1 MSAVDAGNIKK
12 SLSFIAYEKIKD
24 RILNMEISP
33 GSSLTEMWLIEQLG
47 MSRTPIREALYRL
60 QQESFV
66 ELAPRKGWFVAEI
79 KLRDIQELFMIR
91 EALEGI
97 STRNATHRLSDE
109 QLHHMQHYLASLEA
123 SLLKDEAAV
132 SDPGDSLH
140 EMIFACID
148 NHYVNNIMANYID
161 RLRQFHIIASRL
173 PGRKLQS
180 YYEHCDIFQALL
192 ARDENRAEQAMRQHI
207 QSSMNSILDCII
219 NKTPLYGQ
227 SVSVSLSGTL

>member
-1 MSAVDAGNIKK
+1 MSPATTGNIKK
-12 SLSFIAYEKIKD
+12 SLSFIAYERIKEM
-24 RILNMEISP
+24 ILNMEIAP
-33 GSSLTEMWLIEQLG
+33 GSSLTEMGLIEQLA
-47 MSRTPIREALYRL
+47 MSRTPVREALYRL

-79 KLRDIQELFMIR
+79 KLRDIQELFLIR

-97 STRNATHRLSDE
+97 ATRNATHRLSEE
-109 QLHHMQHYLASLEA
+109 QLQQMQHYLASIET
-123 SLLKDEAAV
+123 SLLADEAAV

-140 EMIFACID
+140 EMIFTCID
-148 NHYVNNIMANYID
+148 NHYINTIMTNYID

-180 YYEHCDIFQALL
+180 YYEHREVLLALM
-192 ARDENRAEQAMRQHI
+192 ARDENRAEEAMRQHI
-207 QSSMNSILDCII
+207 RSSMNSILDCII

-227 SVSVSLSGTL
+227 SVSISVSAR

>member
-1 MSAVDAGNIKK
+1 MSAAETGNIKK
-12 SLSFIAYEKIKD
+12 SLSFIAYEKIKEM
-24 RILNMEISP
+24 ILNMEIAP
-33 GSSLTEMWLIEQLG
+33 GSSLTEMGLIEQLG

-60 QQESFV
+60 EQESFV

-79 KLRDIQELFMIR
+79 RLRDIQELFLIR

-97 STRNATHRLSDE
+97 STRNATHRLQQA
-109 QLHHMQHYLASLEA
+109 QLLQMQAYLATLEP
-123 SLLKDEAAV
+123 LLLADEAAV
-132 SDPGDSLH
+132 DDPGDSLH

-148 NHYVNNIMANYID
+148 NHYLNNIMTNYID

-180 YYEHCDIFQALL
+180 YYEHCEILQALI
-192 ARDENRAEQAMRQHI
+192 ARDENRAEQAMRHHI

-227 SVSVSLSGTL
+227 SASISLSI